1 MSEIEGQ
8 ETPLEEAGDRAA
20 EGSGPLPPFV
30 KLIILVAGV
39 LILAAGAYF
48 LTLKVVLPEVKKIH
62 VMEKITEVKQKLQK
76 PKREE
81 DRSKEEEKEEEK
93 EEKKKKKKKKK
104 QAPVI
109 KHPITGITANIAGG
123 RGRTFLAMDI
133 MVETTSEE
141 SRDEMIDKEYQI
153 RDALIFYFRGRT
165 LSDVAT
171 REFQLSARDTVRSI
185 INSIIESEPVDTVFF
200 TTFLIQ

>member
-1 MSEIEGQ
+1 MSEIEDQ
-8 ETPLEEAGDRAA
+8 ETPLEEAEDRVA

-30 KLIILVAGV
+30 KLIILVVGV
-39 LILAAGAYF
+39 LVLAAGAYF
-48 LTLKVVLPEVKKIH
+48 LTLKVVLPEVKKIR

-81 DRSKEEEKEEEK
+81 EISEEDISKEKK
-93 EEKKKKKKKKK
+93 EKKKKKKKKK
-104 QAPVI
+104 KEPVI
-109 KHPITGITANIAGG
+109 KHPITGITANLSGG
-123 RGRTFLAMDI
+123 RGRTFVAIDI

-141 SRDEMIDKEYQI
+141 SRDEMVDRDYQI

-165 LSDVAT
+165 LGDIAT

>member
-1 MSEIEGQ
+1 MSEIEEQGV
-8 ETPLEEAGDRAA
+8 PLEEAEDRAA
-20 EGSGPLPPFV
+20 EEPKPLPPFV

-39 LILAAGAYF
+39 LILAAGAFF
-48 LTLKVVLPEVKKIH
+48 LTQKVILPQVKKIH
-62 VMEKITEVKQKLQK
+62 VMERITEVKQKLQK

-81 DRSKEEEKEEEK
+81 DIEDISEDISK
-93 EEKKKKKKKKK
+93 EKKKKKKKEKK
-104 QAPVI
+104 GPVI

-123 RGRTFLAMDI
+123 RGRTFVALDI
-133 MVETTSEE
+133 MVEATSED
-141 SRDEMIDKEYQI
+141 SRDEMVDKEYQI

-165 LSDVAT
+165 LREIAT

>member
-1 MSEIEGQ
+1 MSEIEEQGAPL
-8 ETPLEEAGDRAA
+8 ESTSEPLEETEDLAPG
-20 EGSGPLPPFV
+20 ESKPLPPFV

-39 LILAAGAYF
+39 LILAAGAFF
-48 LTLKVVLPEVKKIH
+48 LTQKVVLPQVKKIH

-81 DRSKEEEKEEEK
+81 DISKEKK
-93 EEKKKKKKKKK
+93 TKKKKKG
-104 QAPVI
+104 PVI
-109 KHPITGITANIAGG
+109 KHPIAGITANIFGG
-123 RGRTFLAMDI
+123 RGRTFVAVDI
-133 MVETTSEE
+133 MVEATSEE
-141 SRDEMIDKEYQI
+141 SRDEMVDKEYQI

-165 LSDVAT
+165 LREIAT

-185 INSIIESEPVDTVFF
+185 INSIIESEPVDTIFF

>member
-1 MSEIEGQ
+1 MSEIEEQGAPL
-8 ETPLEEAGDRAA
+8 ESASEPLEETEDLAPS
-20 EGSGPLPPFV
+20 ESKPLPPFV

-39 LILAAGAYF
+39 LILAAGAFF
-48 LTLKVVLPEVKKIH
+48 LTQKVVLPQVKKIH
-62 VMEKITEVKQKLQK
+62 VMEKITEVKQKLKK

-81 DRSKEEEKEEEK
+81 DISDISK
-93 EEKKKKKKKKK
+93 EKKKKKKKKG
-104 QAPVI
+104 PVI

-123 RGRTFLAMDI
+123 RGRTFVALDI
-133 MVETTSEE
+133 MIEATSEE

-165 LSDVAT
+165 LREIAT